1 MKQVTFILLAAAL
14 AFASCKQDSENEG
27 EQASPSEANPTTTQG
42 ASQSSMKVKGFNFL
56 TDCDSLV
63 VSKLV
68 LTGPNGEG
76 DFAYLKGDCAT
87 GSKSFELLL
96 VPRAGATPAA
106 AFGNPTE
113 VLAKAAANDYKD
125 YLCYAFEI
133 PKHHKANASGELEI
147 VDLFPINA
155 VIRRLDNS
163 TWVRLGQDRAD
174 DLSAYNTL
182 RWNIL
187 HDNMPQ
193 YD

>member
-1 MKQVTFILLAAAL
+1 MKRVTFILLAAAL
-14 AFASCKQDSENEG
+14 AFASCKQDSENAG
-27 EQASPSEANPTTTQG
+27 EQASPSEVNSTPTQG
-42 ASQSSMKVKGFNFL
+42 ASQSSMKVNGFNFL

-76 DFAYLKGDCAT
+76 DFAYLKGNCAT

-96 VPRAGATPAA
+96 APRAGATPAA

-133 PKHHKANASGELEI
+133 PKHQKANASGELEI